1 MSSLRWRR
9 ASVYDHPVTAKGLNS
24 KRKVDVFP
32 PVGIAPGADLLS
44 AFQRVDFMT
53 ARIKWTERKFDFS
66 FPAELFPE
74 MIERLRGTPVRLEER
89 VGSLPAGVVR
99 QRDGERWSMQEN
111 AGHLLDLESL
121 VRQRLDEYLSN
132 ASALHAADMTN
143 QKTYEAQHNE
153 VAIASILDGFRDQ
166 RLQLVARLDA
176 LAPETFARAAHHPRL
191 NVPMRLVDMIYF
203 QAEHD
208 DFHLARISE
217 LRRLFGV

>member
-1 MSSLRWRR
+1 
-9 ASVYDHPVTAKGLNS
+9 
-24 KRKVDVFP
+24 
-32 PVGIAPGADLLS
+32 
-44 AFQRVDFMT
+44 MT
-53 ARIKWTERKFDFS
+53 ARIKWTDRKFDFS

-89 VGSLPAGVVR
+89 VGSLPADVVR

-132 ASALHAADMTN
+132 ATELHAADMTN
-143 QKTYEAQHNE
+143 RKTYEAHHND
-153 VAIASILDGFRDQ
+153 VTIASILDAFRDQ
-166 RLQLVARLDA
+166 RFQLVARLDA
-176 LAPETFARAAHHPRL
+176 LAPEIFPRAAHHPRL

-217 LRRLFGV
+217 LRWLFGV